1 MHRHIRVFLFV
12 LLILVLLPFVAPALP
27 PSRAA
32 PASMP
37 LAVAGVPALPR
48 SCIRAAPL
56 DSFAKAVCCVN
67 GYVYLN
73 GVPIA
78 DAEVIITVGERRLD
92 TRTQIGP
99 DSSHPYFMVSLNAT
113 PLQARPGDTVTIS
126 ARAAGQTKSVT
137 FTAHE
142 GGQQIDVVLP
152 QSQVEAAW
160 TLGEIPV
167 QSWHAMVYDEARQR
181 VVLFGE
187 RNDTWEW
194 DGETWTQ
201 RTPATSPP
209 ARYAHALAYDA
220 ARQRVV
226 LFGEY
231 DNNNYLNDTTW
242 EWDGETWTQRTPP
255 TSPPVRW
262 GHALAYDAARQ
273 RVVLFG
279 GRDTNYNSLNDTWE
293 WDGTT
298 WTQRTPP
305 TNPPAWYDHALAYDA
320 ARQRVVLFGGSGY
333 NDTWEWDGET
343 WTQRTPATSPPA
355 RYDHALAYDAARQR
369 VVLFGGSGNGSLND
383 TWEWDGTT
391 WTQRTPPTS
400 PPARYHHALAYDAAR
415 QRVVLFG
422 GSGNGS
428 LNDTWEWD
436 GTRWRLLAS
445 PTFTQPGTRTGAAF
459 AYEVDGSTLLFG
471 GRGSD
476 NATYRWHGRGW
487 RQVTPFDSSPA
498 ARSGHRLARNGDGS
512 RLLLFGG
519 LGANNTYLDDTWL
532 WDRVNEDWLVQA
544 PASKPTARA
553 YYALT
558 YDAQRN
564 VWLLFGGQT
573 GSAYLG
579 DTWEYSGTTWT
590 QRSPA
595 SSPPA
600 RSKATLTYDLARGR
614 AVLIGGQNSSGYR
627 DDVWEWDGSNWV
639 NVTPTQRPGA
649 RSGHG
654 AAFDTTRNVVV
665 IAGGAGSSGL
675 FSDTWEWN
683 GSFWRQRATAADRDL
698 PAMYNLT
705 MAYDPVHDRLLVTG
719 GENNSGVVEGLFL
732 HQVTGTPL
740 SAPPVATISR
750 ILPRDARQG
759 VDHILFEGRGAD
771 ADSTDVIVAYR
782 WSLLTDAGPTVI
794 STQATFRQPAA
805 AFPLGPQTIRFEVQ
819 DDEGDWSPAI
829 EQTIV
834 IRDGGGGLASSA
846 SWTLL
851 IYAAAD
857 NNLDPWMG
865 DSAALNGMLHRLQQA
880 GAQPNVQVGILYDGP
895 TADDTRRYILTAEGT
910 WTRTDLPEA
919 RMDDMET
926 LRDFVQWGYRA
937 LPATDYYALSIVD
950 HANGV
955 VGIAQD
961 ETSKREDDP
970 RPFLTPLQVR
980 AALLAATDD
989 GARKLDVL
997 HYDGC
1002 SFGLFENAAIAADL
1016 AQFVIASPNTGWG
1029 VFAYDRYRA
1038 LAGQAADPRQ
1048 YALAV
1053 AQTYAELV
1061 ARERLPYTIA
1071 VFDLAYFDAL
1081 NAAISDLGQQLL
1093 TYVQAEPGTRR
1104 EALRTLRGTMQKYDS
1119 GQGRYLEPDNEDSYV
1134 DLVHLAQ
1141 QVRAEIPDAA
1151 VQAAAEAV
1159 LAQALPANQRFVAY
1173 NARESQAFTYLDPHQ
1188 GGERVYNV
1196 QLEQAH
1202 GVGIFYPPRSTENK
1216 NSAYM
1221 NYVQHHLFHI
1231 TRDSGWTRFLAD
1243 GLLPQLGGDPPA
1255 LTDDT
1260 LMPPIIP
1267 PKLVD
1272 DPGEPVPTVT
1282 PTPEGGVPVPTVTP
1296 TPEGG
1301 NPPTAIQRVFLP
1313 LVVR

>member
-1 MHRHIRVFLFV
+1 MHRHIRVFLFG

-32 PASMP
+32 PAAMP
-37 LAVAGVPALPR
+37 LALAGVPALPR

-56 DSFAKAVCCVN
+56 DSFAEAVCCVN

-92 TRTQIGP
+92 TRTQTGP

-113 PLQARPGDTVTIS
+113 PLQARPGDTVTITAS
-126 ARAAGQTKSVT
+126 VGGQTKSVT

-152 QSQVEAAW
+152 QSQVEAVW
-160 TLGEIPV
+160 TLGEIPAREG
-167 QSWHAMVYDEARQR
+167 HAMVYDEARQR
-181 VVLFGE
+181 VILFGGGYGAYTNSL
-187 RNDTWEW
+187 NDTWEW
-194 DGETWTQ
+194 DGERWTQ

-209 ARYAHALAYDA
+209 A
-220 ARQRVV
+220 
-226 LFGEY
+226 
-231 DNNNYLNDTTW
+231 
-242 EWDGETWTQRTPP
+242 
-255 TSPPVRW
+255 RW

-279 GRDTNYNSLNDTWE
+279 GYA
-293 WDGTT
+293 DG
-298 WTQRTPP
+298 
-305 TNPPAWYDHALAYDA
+305 Y
-320 ARQRVVLFGGSGY
+320 
-333 NDTWEWDGET
+333 
-343 WTQRTPATSPPA
+343 
-355 RYDHALAYDAARQR
+355 
-369 VVLFGGSGNGSLND
+369 
-383 TWEWDGTT
+383 
-391 WTQRTPPTS
+391 
-400 PPARYHHALAYDAAR
+400 
-415 QRVVLFG
+415 
-422 GSGNGS
+422 

-445 PTFTQPGTRTGAAF
+445 PTFTQPGTRISAAL
-459 AYEVDGSTLLFG
+459 AYEADGSTLLFG

-487 RQVTPFDSSPA
+487 RQVTPFHSPPA

-512 RLLLFGG
+512 HLLLFGG

-573 GSAYLG
+573 GSVYLG
-579 DTWEYSGTTWT
+579 DTWEYNGTTWT

-600 RSKATLTYDLARGR
+600 RSNATLTYDPVRGR
-614 AVLIGGQNSSGYR
+614 AVLIGGQNSNGYR

-639 NVTPTQRPGA
+639 NVTPAQRPGA

-654 AAFDTTRNVVV
+654 AAFDSTRNVVV
-665 IAGGAGSSGL
+665 IAGGLGSSGL
-675 FSDTWEWN
+675 LSDIWEWN
-683 GSFWRQRATAADRDL
+683 GSFWRQRTTAADRDL

-719 GENNSGVVEGLFL
+719 GENNSRAVEGLFL
-732 HQVTGTPL
+732 HQVMGTPL

-782 WSLLTDAGPTVI
+782 WSLLTDTGPTVI
-794 STQATFRQPAA
+794 STEASFRKPAA

-819 DDEGDWSPAI
+819 DDEGNWSPAI
-829 EQTIV
+829 EQAIV

-865 DSAALNGMLHRLQQA
+865 DSTALNGMLHRLQQA

-895 TADDTRRYILTAEGT
+895 TADDTRRYILTAGGT

-919 RMDDMET
+919 RMDEMET
-926 LRDFVQWGYRA
+926 LRDFVQWGYRS

-961 ETSKREDDP
+961 ETSKRADNP
-970 RPFLTPLQVR
+970 RPFLTPLEVR

-1002 SFGLFENAAIAADL
+1002 SFGLFENAAIADDL

-1038 LAGQAADPRQ
+1038 LAGQAPDPRR
-1048 YALAV
+1048 YALTV

-1061 ARERLPYTIA
+1061 GRERLPYTIA

-1119 GQGRYLEPDNEDSYV
+1119 GQGRPLEPDNEDSYV

-1159 LAQALPANQRFVAY
+1159 LAQALPANQRFVAS
-1173 NARESQAFTYLDPHQ
+1173 NARESQAFTYIDPHQ

-1202 GVGIFYPPRSTENK
+1202 GVGIFYPPRSTKNE

-1221 NYVQHHLFHI
+1221 NYVQHRLFHI
-1231 TRDSGWTRFLAD
+1231 TRESGWTRFLAQ
-1243 GLLPQLGGDPPA
+1243 GLPPQLGGDPPA
-1255 LTDDT
+1255 LMDDT

-1267 PKLVD
+1267 PALVD
-1272 DPGEPVPTVT
+1272 DPVPTVTPTPEGGVPVPTVTPTPEGGVPLPTVTPTPEGGVPVPTVT